1 MRVYLI
7 RHGETDF
14 NREGRMQGHGEVPLN
29 DTGIAQVT
37 CLAKRLVGE
46 SIDHIYASD
55 IRRTVMTAT
64 AIASHTGAS
73 LSYDAGFRERDP
85 GDLTGSSYETC
96 MEFFND
102 ETFDPPGGES
112 VPVFHAR
119 VREAFTSLADC
130 EGGSNRRLAVVSHGM
145 VCMAFLRLF
154 VPNALEDLGDFTSK
168 NASVSTLNYDGEWHA
183 EEILDASH
191 LEGVELLNTR
201 STGA

>member
-37 CLAKRLVGE
+37 LLAHRLAGE

-55 IRRTVMTAT
+55 LRRTVMTAT
-64 AIASHTGAS
+64 VIASHTGAS

-85 GDLTGSSYETC
+85 GELTGNRYETC

-102 ETFDPPGGES
+102 STFEPPGGES
-112 VPVFHAR
+112 VPVFEAR
-119 VREAFTSLADC
+119 VREAFTSLVER
-130 EGGSNRRLAVVSHGM
+130 EGGNGRRLAIVSHGM
-145 VCMAFLRLF
+145 VCMAFLRIF
-154 VPNALEDLGDFTSK
+154 TPEAIEGMDDFTSK
-168 NASVSTLNYDGEWHA
+168 NASVSILNYDGAWHA
-183 EEILDASH
+183 EQVLDASH
-191 LEGVELLNTR
+191 LDGVELLNTR
-201 STGA
+201 DSGA